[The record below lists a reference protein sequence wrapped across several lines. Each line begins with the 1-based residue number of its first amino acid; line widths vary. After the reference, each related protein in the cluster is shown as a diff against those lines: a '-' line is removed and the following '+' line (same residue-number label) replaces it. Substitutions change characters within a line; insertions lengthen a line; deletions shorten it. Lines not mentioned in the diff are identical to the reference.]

1 MRVCDFEEE
10 LTFKTICFGTCLA
23 MMRGQSQQ
31 HHQFD
36 SDFREKFVDIF
47 INKVGK
53 AQETDPTHF

>member
-1 MRVCDFEEE
+1 M
-10 LTFKTICFGTCLA
+10 FGNDEGLEPTA
-23 MMRGQSQQ
+23 SSV
-31 HHQFD
+31 D